1 MKARTKQG
9 NSEMRR
15 MAHIP
20 QALLEIFASYVRMIA
35 RWRFVPEHI
44 LKENGP
50 QSYFDFVQKLVDSAP
65 ESDGFTVHGRLVWI
79 AP

>member
-1 MKARTKQG
+1 M
-9 NSEMRR
+9 NSKMRR

-20 QALLEIFASYVRMIA
+20 QALLEIFTSYVRRIA

-44 LKENGP
+44 LKDGP
-50 QSYFDFVQKLVDSAP
+50 QSYFDFVQKLVDSAA
-65 ESDGFTVHGRLVWI
+65 ESDGLTVDDRLVWI